1 MQSKS
6 LAFNYYDFGTREDI
20 AYLVYITPDNIAVQ
34 NMNLMFHRFSIDF
47 QGKFC
52 SNDASFILCQK

>member
-34 NMNLMFHRFSIDF
+34 NMNLMFHRFWIYLVIPNHF
-47 QGKFC
+47 FNKM
-52 SNDASFILCQK
+52 K

>member
-6 LAFNYYDFGTREDI
+6 LAFNYYDFGTREVI

-34 NMNLMFHRFSIDF
+34 NMNLMFHRFWIYLVIPNHF
-47 QGKFC
+47 FNKM
-52 SNDASFILCQK
+52 K